1 MLLEDLV
8 NAIKD
13 LFFTLLYLTFALTC
27 KLIDFL
33 KDVFYMLSGI
43 SPVEIDGEKSDLLT
57 SLMKSSVINRVFLTV
72 FVIGAVLLVTFTI
85 VAIIKSAAEEK
96 KNVFTVLR
104 RRGRRW

>member
-85 VAIIKSAAEEK
+85 VAIIKARPRRRRTSSPSS
-96 KNVFTVLR
+96 R